1 MAGVAVAVNIGCSL
15 LLFRLLL
22 PGGYGHVGIAIA
34 TAVSAWV
41 NVVLLWRGMDGFVK
55 IPRSEWQRLLRMAL
69 ASLLMGAVVYLAGLA
84 LESWLSGTLWQR
96 MIALALIVG
105 TGITVYGAL
114 VLSLGATSLSA
125 LRSSLMA
132 DRGREN

>member
-1 MAGVAVAVNIGCSL
+1 
-15 LLFRLLL
+15 
-22 PGGYGHVGIAIA
+22 
-34 TAVSAWV
+34 
-41 NVVLLWRGMDGFVK
+41 
-55 IPRSEWQRLLRMAL
+55 MAL

-84 LESWLSGTLWQR
+84 LESWLSGTLWPR
-96 MIALALIVG
+96 TIALALIVG